1 MSTSITNGY
10 NFGQQDVFVLSRA
23 IREIF
28 RPVLLEAIHSHPVA
42 NAVEMYDKL
51 QSKNEKLVQEV
62 NNAAKEF
69 GIESEPL
76 TWFDLY
82 RLAVD
87 KDRQDTFWEPEHEHN
102 LDVAFMKD
110 VKTENIFAMV
120 YGSRESREHFRSVY
134 SAFEYSY
141 WNNTDRPDE
150 LSEEEWADRS
160 ATWDRLVGYKSPKVS
175 GLTMT
180 VMEPYE
186 IESRLSYY
194 ENGKPFSIPSMES
207 RVRVL
212 ARNLVAAEFV
222 GPEQDKDKPY
232 DISYFM
238 EYMSLERIAEK
249 MSLIEGTLDD
259 TLNIDSMRAAL
270 ERPWIK
276 DRKKTVQGK
285 TVR

>member
-1 MSTSITNGY
+1 MSTSINNGY
-10 NFGQQDVFVLSRA
+10 NFGNQDVFVLSRA
-23 IREIF
+23 IRERF
-28 RPVLLEAIHSHPVA
+28 RPVLLDAIHSHPVA

-51 QSKNEKLVQEV
+51 QSGNEKLVQEV

-82 RLAVD
+82 RLAVNKEE
-87 KDRQDTFWEPEHEHN
+87 KDDFWDPQQEHN
-102 LDVAFMKD
+102 LEVSFLRDE
-110 VKTENIFAMV
+110 KTENVFVMV

-175 GLTMT
+175 GLMMT

-186 IESRLSYY
+186 IEPRLSYY
-194 ENGKPFSIPSMES
+194 ENRKPFRIPSMES

-232 DISYFM
+232 DFSYFM
-238 EYMSLERIAEK
+238 DHMSLERITEK
-249 MSLIEGTLDD
+249 KNLIYGTLDD

-276 DRKKTVQGK
+276 DRKKTA
-285 TVR
+285 

>member
-1 MSTSITNGY
+1 MSTSINNGY
-10 NFGQQDVFVLSRA
+10 NFGNQDVFVLSRA
-23 IREIF
+23 IRELF
-28 RPVLLEAIHSHPVA
+28 RPVLLDAIHSHPVA

-51 QSKNEKLVQEV
+51 QSGNEKLVQEV

-82 RLAVD
+82 RLAVNKEK
-87 KDRQDTFWEPEHEHN
+87 KDDFWDPQQEHN
-102 LDVAFMKD
+102 LEVSFLQDER
-110 VKTENIFAMV
+110 TENVFVMV

-175 GLTMT
+175 GLMMT

-186 IESRLSYY
+186 IEPRLSYY
-194 ENGKPFSIPSMES
+194 ENGKPFRIPSMES

-232 DISYFM
+232 DFSYFM
-238 EYMSLERIAEK
+238 DHMSLERITEK
-249 MSLIEGTLDD
+249 KNLIYGTLDD

-276 DRKKTVQGK
+276 DRKKTV
-285 TVR
+285 

>member
-1 MSTSITNGY
+1 MSTSINNGY
-10 NFGQQDVFVLSRA
+10 NFGNQDVFVLSRA
-23 IREIF
+23 IRELF
-28 RPVLLEAIHSHPVA
+28 RPVLLDAIHSHPVA
-42 NAVEMYDKL
+42 NAVEMHDKL

-62 NNAAKEF
+62 NRTAAEF
-69 GIESEPL
+69 GIESESL

-82 RLAVD
+82 RLAVNKEK
-87 KDRQDTFWEPEHEHN
+87 KDDFWDPQQEHN
-102 LDVAFMKD
+102 LEVSFLRDE
-110 VKTENIFAMV
+110 KTENVFAMV
-120 YGSRESREHFRSVY
+120 YGSRETRAHFRSVY

-160 ATWDRLVGYKSPKVS
+160 ATWDRLVGHKSPKVS
-175 GLTMT
+175 GLMMT

-186 IESRLSYY
+186 IEPRLSYY
-194 ENGKPFSIPSMES
+194 ENGKPFRIPSMES

-232 DISYFM
+232 DFSYFM
-238 EYMSLERIAEK
+238 DHMSVDRITEK
-249 MSLIEGTLDD
+249 KNLIDGTLDD

-276 DRKKTVQGK
+276 DRKKTV
-285 TVR
+285 